1 MSPVLAS
8 GFSPTASP
16 GTSSRHL
23 LTQWAKAME
32 LDTVHLLQRVYPA
45 HIGSDKCIHV
55 SVCVCVCVCVCAR
68 AHARALWPLGLET
81 ETLNILQ
88 GSPAFLFLVD

>member
-23 LTQWAKAME
+23 LTQWAKATE

-45 HIGSDKCIHV
+45 HIGSDKCVHV
-55 SVCVCVCVCVCAR
+55 WVCVC
-68 AHARALWPLGLET
+68 ARALWPLGLEI